1 MKRPTESRSPNLSSI
16 VERIRP
22 AVVPLMATGTED
34 AALLDQAVRANI
46 RVLVN
51 DLRYGSDI
59 LERLIR
65 DDGLLIVGAKY
76 SLESGTVDFFDS

>member
-1 MKRPTESRSPNLSSI
+1 MS
-16 VERIRP
+16 
-22 AVVPLMATGTED
+22 
-34 AALLDQAVRANI
+34 
-46 RVLVN
+46 VN

-59 LERLIR
+59 LETLIR

>member
-1 MKRPTESRSPNLSSI
+1 
-16 VERIRP
+16 
-22 AVVPLMATGTED
+22 MATGTED

-46 RVLVN
+46 RVSVN

-65 DDGLLIVGAKY
+65 DDSLLIVGAKY
-76 SLESGTVDFFDS
+76 SLESGTVDFF

>member
-1 MKRPTESRSPNLSSI
+1 
-16 VERIRP
+16 
-22 AVVPLMATGTED
+22 MATGTED

-46 RVLVN
+46 RVSVN

-65 DDGLLIVGAKY
+65 AAGLLIVGAKY
-76 SLESGTVDFFDS
+76 SLESGTVDFFLTVKKPGA

>member
-1 MKRPTESRSPNLSSI
+1 
-16 VERIRP
+16 
-22 AVVPLMATGTED
+22 MATGTED

-46 RVLVN
+46 RVSVN

-65 DDGLLIVGAKY
+65 ADGLLIVGAKY